1 MDANLL
7 MVLVIVAL
15 LAIVGVT
22 LLRRNRSKHLEERF
36 GPEYRRT
43 VHMTGNRSKA
53 EAELLE
59 REKRVKKLHIVPLAP
74 QEAAHFR
81 QQWDLLQARF
91 VDNPKGVLAEADRLV
106 CDLMQKRGYPMGD
119 FERNAAD
126 ISVDH
131 PRVVEHYRAA
141 HDIAL
146 RDHRGEAD
154 TEMLRQAVVHYRALF
169 SDLLETGPAERA
181 TGERRETRERKPL
194 FSREPIAA
202 ARDPRERDI
211 RPNNPKERH

>member
-1 MDANLL
+1 MDPNLL
-7 MVLVIVAL
+7 IAIVIVAL
-15 LAIVGVT
+15 LAVVGVV
-22 LLRRNRSKHLEERF
+22 LLRRNRSKHLEEKF
-36 GPEYRRT
+36 GPEYRRA
-43 VHMTGNRSKA
+43 VHTLGGRGKA
-53 EAELLE
+53 EAELAE
-59 REKRVKKLHIVPLAP
+59 REKRVKSLHIVPLAP
-74 QEAAHFR
+74 QDAARFR
-81 QQWDLLQARF
+81 DQWNELQARF

-119 FERNAAD
+119 FQRNAAD

-154 TEMLRQAVVHYRALF
+154 TEMMRQAVVHYRALF
-169 SDLLETGPAERA
+169 ADLLETGPAERID
-181 TGERRETRERKPL
+181 ERRETRERKPL

-202 ARDPRERDI
+202 ARDPRDGDL
-211 RPNNPKERH
+211 RPNNPRERR

>member
-1 MDANLL
+1 MDPNLL
-7 MVLVIVAL
+7 IAVLVVAL
-15 LAIVGVT
+15 LVIAGIM
-22 LLRRNRSKHLEERF
+22 LMRRNRSKHLEEKF
-36 GPEYRRT
+36 GPEYRRA
-43 VHMTGNRSKA
+43 VHTLGGRSKA
-53 EAELLE
+53 EAELAE
-59 REKRVKKLHIVPLAP
+59 RERRVKKLNIVPLAP
-74 QEAAHFR
+74 QEAARFR
-81 QQWDLLQARF
+81 EQWNLLQARF

-106 CDLMQKRGYPMGD
+106 NDLMHKRGYPMGD

-154 TEMLRQAVVHYRALF
+154 TEMMRQAVVHYRALF
-169 SDLLETGPAERA
+169 ADLLETGPAERVE
-181 TGERRETRERKPL
+181 ERREVRERKPL

-202 ARDPRERDI
+202 ARDPRERDA
-211 RPNNPKERH
+211 RPTNPRERR